1 MRMFSRLALDLP
13 PACHD
18 TAEVGVRQAAPDLKA
33 CFLDW
38 GSRGPAGLGSAYLS
52 DHSTQV
58 GLGAV

>member
-1 MRMFSRLALDLP
+1 MRMVSRLALDLL
-13 PACHD
+13 PACRD

-38 GSRGPAGLGSAYLS
+38 GSRGPAGLGSACLT
-52 DHSTQV
+52 DHSTQL